1 MKKIV
6 GINGFGRFAHHLLK
20 YWIGNSKSKF
30 DIKYI
35 NDEYLSLNEALDILR
50 NDEKIDFKDYSI
62 ENKDNVITFNKN
74 DSNEVY
80 KIIYTNL
87 QFTNIEWLGLPDLVF
102 ECSGKH
108 TNAKE
113 CDIYLKSNTKK
124 VLISATSA
132 TADQT
137 SIYGFNSKQILSE
150 SKILSYGS
158 CTVNAFVPL
167 ANYINNKYEVLNSD
181 VNVVHNTQ
189 AYKLDNFKDIKR
201 HPCTLQI
208 SGPNLLNF
216 LNDDNFMVNY
226 TLIPFSGISSM
237 DFRFATKKKVDLE
250 NFINDLGNEIKNGSL
265 KDLYGFNNNEGKPS
279 DYLMT
284 PKNLE
289 LIKKNI
295 KLKHDNIYLQG
306 YFDNEN
312 SGTRFFDIA
321 NLLCDMI

>member
-20 YWIGNSKSKF
+20 YWISNPESKF

-35 NDEYLSLNEALDILR
+35 NDEYLSLNKALDILR
-50 NDEKIDFKDYSI
+50 NDEKIEFKGYSI
-62 ENKDNVITFNKN
+62 ESKGNVITFNKN
-74 DSNEVY
+74 ESNEAY
-80 KIIYTNL
+80 KIIYTNFQL
-87 QFTNIEWLGLPDLVF
+87 TNIEWLGLPDLVF
-102 ECSGKH
+102 ECSGKY

-113 CDIYLKSNTKK
+113 CEIYLKSNTKK
-124 VLISATSA
+124 VLISATSLN
-132 TADQT
+132 ADQT
-137 SIYGFNSKQILSE
+137 SIYGFNSKQILAE

-167 ANYINNKYEVLNSD
+167 ANYVNNKYEVLNSD
-181 VNVVHNTQ
+181 VNVVHNIQ

-226 TLIPFSGISSM
+226 TLIPFAGISSM
-237 DFRFATKKKVDLE
+237 DFRFATKKKIDLE
-250 NFINDLGNEIKNGSL
+250 NFINDLANEINNGSL
-265 KDLYGFNNNEGKPS
+265 KNLYGFNVNEGKPS

-321 NLLCDMI
+321 NLLCDII